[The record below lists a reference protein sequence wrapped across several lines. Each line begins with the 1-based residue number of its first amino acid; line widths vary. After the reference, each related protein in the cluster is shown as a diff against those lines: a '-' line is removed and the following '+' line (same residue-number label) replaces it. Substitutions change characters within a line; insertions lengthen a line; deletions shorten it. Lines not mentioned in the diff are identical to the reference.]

1 MSIRRVNHGRYHSY
15 VDDVTGEKIPG
26 VTTIVGG
33 GIPKDALVGWAA
45 NTTADYALDNWDRLA
60 QLAPSARLKELKGA
74 RYAEKDAAARRGT
87 QVHKLAQRLVA
98 GEEVPVPAG
107 LEGHVQSY
115 VRFLDEFDVEPVL
128 VEAVIVS
135 HEHRYCGT
143 LDLVADLLDIDDPA
157 GGRVRWLLDV
167 KTTRSGVYGETA
179 LQLAGYRYAD
189 AYLDDDG
196 DEQDMPAV
204 DRCGAV
210 WVRPDG
216 YDLVPVEVGP
226 AQHRQLL
233 YAQQTAR
240 WVDSSRDLIGE
251 PIVPPTT
258 STYRLVKE

>member
-1 MSIRRVNHGRYHSY
+1 MSIRRVDHGRYHSY
-15 VDDVTGEKIPG
+15 IDTDTGDKVPG
-26 VTTIVGG
+26 VTTIVGDG
-33 GIPKDALVGWAA
+33 TPKPALINWAA
-45 NTTADYALDNWDRLA
+45 NITADFAIDNWDRLA
-60 QLAPSARLKELKGA
+60 TLPPSARLKELKGA

-87 QVHKLAQRLVA
+87 QVHRLAQRLIV
-98 GEEVPVPAG
+98 GEEVAVPDELA
-107 LEGHVQSY
+107 GHVSAY

-143 LDLVADLLDIDDPA
+143 LDLVGDLLDVDNP
-157 GGRVRWLLDV
+157 GSRVRWLLDV

-189 AYLDDDG
+189 AYLDGDG

-204 DRCGAV
+204 DRCGVV

-240 WVDSSRDLIGE
+240 FVDSSRDLIGD
-251 PIVPPTT
+251 PIIPPTT
-258 STYRLVKE
+258 STYRLVTE